1 MSNGKAKIAIKNH
14 LCYNASRFAQWSIL
28 SGLLREPDNPNSAD
42 KTGLL
47 SEPAMQVPIS
57 YIMPGKKFGNL
68 FNRIQDDQEEPEE
81 YFYDDDTAPLD
92 DIPIR
97 TVRDTTGIL
106 GRRTGSTRPL
116 NTDFGQEWTEEDPG
130 SRAASFEESKGDTG
144 AFRDMA
150 GILEEQADLY
160 TADSGKGR
168 SRNTSEDG
176 SGSFNLRGKGKMT
189 LYVLLAAACVLAA
202 VVIAMIIKNT
212 SDNAVI
218 TEEPENTEPVIATE
232 AYPVTGVL
240 HLSFAELAMY
250 EAPGFISVDQFSQML
265 AYLYNNGYVLVDV
278 YSLAGT
284 DEEGNLYLNKEI
296 VVPEGRKPLIISQR
310 DVSYPLAKQ
319 NSAFAKRLVVDAG
332 GNVRCEYVDETG
344 NASMGDYDVIP
355 IVDSFIR
362 DHPDFS
368 YNGARGIIGLTGY
381 NGILGYRT
389 SPYLA
394 SAESNPY
401 GAFDVGSETM
411 AMEVVLEVLEKEGW
425 EFASNTFWDMSYG
438 SEYSMVESDVNL
450 WNEQVG
456 ALIGGTDLLIYAKG
470 TDIASWAPYS
480 DDDPKYA
487 LLKGSGFKYFMV
499 NEKETP
505 GFLQVE
511 DDYMRQAIYDINTY
525 EDFESA
531 VTG

>member
-1 MSNGKAKIAIKNH
+1 MSTRFRFVSLMLAIVMALSVCGFSAAEGYEKVVFSYATFNNIPTNEVRASVEEAINAITREKIGVEVE
-14 LCYNASRFAQWSIL
+14 L
-28 SGLLREPDNPNSAD
+28 
-42 KTGLL
+42 
-47 SEPAMQVPIS
+47 MPIS
-57 YIMPGKKFGNL
+57 IWEYSSAVSRGLQGQDKIDVFQTLGD
-68 FNRIQDDQEEPEE
+68 FN
-81 YFYDDDTAPLD
+81 
-92 DIPIR
+92 
-97 TVRDTTGIL
+97 V
-106 GRRTGSTRPL
+106 
-116 NTDFGQEWTEEDPG
+116 
-130 SRAASFEESKGDTG
+130 AASTG
-144 AFRDMA
+144 MA
-150 GILEEQADLY
+150 LD
-160 TADSGKGR
+160 
-168 SRNTSEDG
+168 
-176 SGSFNLRGKGKMT
+176 
-189 LYVLLAAACVLAA
+189 
-202 VVIAMIIKNT
+202 
-212 SDNAVI
+212 I
-218 TEEPENTEPVIATE
+218 T
-232 AYPVTGVL
+232 
-240 HLSFAELAMY
+240 M
-250 EAPGFISVDQFSQML
+250 
-265 AYLYNNGYVLVDV
+265 
-278 YSLAGT
+278 
-284 DEEGNLYLNKEI
+284 
-296 VVPEGRKPLIISQR
+296 VPEGRKPLIISQR

>member
-1 MSNGKAKIAIKNH
+1 
-14 LCYNASRFAQWSIL
+14 
-28 SGLLREPDNPNSAD
+28 
-42 KTGLL
+42 
-47 SEPAMQVPIS
+47 
-57 YIMPGKKFGNL
+57 MPGKKFGNL
-68 FNRIQDDQEEPEE
+68 FNRIKDDQEEPEE

-97 TVRDTTGIL
+97 SVRDTTGIL
-106 GRRTGSTRPL
+106 GRRTGSTRPM
-116 NTDFGQEWTEEDPG
+116 NSDAGQEWFEADPG
-130 SRAASFEESKGDTG
+130 MKTASFEESKGDTG
-144 AFRDMA
+144 AFKDMA

-160 TADSGKGR
+160 TADAGKGR
-168 SRNTSEDG
+168 SRNTSG
-176 SGSFNLRGKGKMT
+176 GGFGNFNLHGKGKLL

-202 VVIAMIIKNT
+202 VVIAMIVKNT

-218 TEEPENTEPVIATE
+218 TEEPEITEPVIATE
-232 AYPVTGVL
+232 AYPVAKVL
-240 HLSFAELAMY
+240 HLSYPELAMH

-265 AYLYNNGYVLVDV
+265 AYLYNNGYVLIDIH
-278 YSLAGT
+278 SLAGI
-284 DEEGNLYLNKEI
+284 DADGNMHLNKTI
-296 VVPEGRKPLIISQR
+296 DVPEGRKPLILSQR
-310 DVSYPLAKQ
+310 DVSYPLVKQ
-319 NSAFAKRLVVDAG
+319 NSSFAKRLVVDAG
-332 GNVRCEYVDETG
+332 GNVRCEYVDAEG

-394 SAESNPY
+394 SEESNPY

-411 AMEVVLEVLEKEGW
+411 AMEVVLEVLREEGW

-438 SEYSMVESDVNL
+438 SEYTMVESDVGL

-487 LLKGSGFKYFMV
+487 LLKGSGFKYFMI
-499 NEKETP
+499 NETETP

-511 DDYMRQAIYDINTY
+511 DGYMRQAIYEINTY

-531 VTG
+531 VAG